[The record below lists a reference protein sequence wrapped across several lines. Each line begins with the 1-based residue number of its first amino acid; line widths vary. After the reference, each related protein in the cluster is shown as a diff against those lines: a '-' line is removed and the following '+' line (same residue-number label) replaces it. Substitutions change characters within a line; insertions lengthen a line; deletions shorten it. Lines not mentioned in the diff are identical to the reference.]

1 MYKKVPDEIKEIINK
16 YKYDKKIRMY
26 SNKYYFRDNSI
37 YRSINNNNDVEKTL
51 NDVTNNIRYYENFK
65 YPLVDDDIESLER
78 SLAKYEIA
86 IFKVLACFDNPYCNF
101 NYKADELMQLI
112 NNWDIF
118 HDRIHAI
125 RRNVHDVFSV

>member
-16 YKYDKKIRMY
+16 YKYDKKTRTY
-26 SNKYYFRDNSI
+26 SNKYYFHDHTIWRDIS
-37 YRSINNNNDVEKTL
+37 NNGDVEGML
-51 NDVTNNIRYYENFK
+51 NEVKNKIEYFEKFR

-78 SLAKYEIA
+78 SLAKYELA
-86 IFKVLACFDNPYCNF
+86 IHKVLACFDNPYCDF
-101 NYKADELMQLI
+101 NYTADELMQLI

-125 RRNVHDVFSV
+125 RMKKLFQD

>member
-1 MYKKVPDEIKEIINK
+1 MYKKVPDEIKEIINN
-16 YKYDKKIRMY
+16 YKYDKKTRTY

-37 YRSINNNNDVEKTL
+37 YRSINNNNDVEKAL

-65 YPLVDDDIESLER
+65 YPLVDDDIISLEK
-78 SLAKYEIA
+78 SLARYEIA
-86 IFKVLACFDNPYCNF
+86 IHKVLACFDYPYCDF
-101 NYKADELMQLI
+101 NYTADELMQLI

-125 RRNVHDVFSV
+125 RMKKLFQD

>member
-1 MYKKVPDEIKEIINK
+1 MYKKVPDEIKEIINN
-16 YKYDKKIRMY
+16 YKYDKKTRTY

-37 YRSINNNNDVEKTL
+37 YRSINNNNDVEKAL

-65 YPLVDDDIESLER
+65 YPLVDDDIISLEK
-78 SLAKYEIA
+78 SLARYEIA
-86 IFKVLACFDNPYCNF
+86 IHKVLACFDYPYCDF
-101 NYKADELMQLI
+101 NYTADELMQLI

-125 RRNVHDVFSV
+125 RMKKIFQD

>member
-1 MYKKVPDEIKEIINK
+1 MYKKVPDEIKEIINN
-16 YKYDKKIRMY
+16 YKYDKKTRTY

-37 YRSINNNNDVEKTL
+37 YRSINNNNDVEKAL

-65 YPLVDDDIESLER
+65 YPLVDDDIISLEK
-78 SLAKYEIA
+78 SLARYEIA
-86 IFKVLACFDNPYCNF
+86 IHKVLACYPYCDF
-101 NYKADELMQLI
+101 NYTADELMQLI

-125 RRNVHDVFSV
+125 RMKKLFQD